1 MLYLCAKYTLYNE
14 QEEEGEK
21 TTRNECKFSILC
33 EAEEEVSMNYGGGTG
48 PYTVVSTEKRYVIR
62 CQFLVIMHASSF
74 FLIIK
79 FNNLIIKPTS

>member
-1 MLYLCAKYTLYNE
+1 MNKKKEKKL
-14 QEEEGEK
+14 QE
-21 TTRNECKFSILC
+21 NECKFSILC

-74 FLIIK
+74 FLMIK
-79 FNNLIIKPTS
+79 LNNLIIKPTS